1 MSCVLRRL
9 PATGYASDHSLYG
22 TDERLAYQETD
33 EKMYFRKAMPASA
46 EVSGKDLSPITQNR
60 QFHNANQKTDYNHQ
74 LSNSQLQAN
83 TQRSVARAQSE
94 PVSEDS
100 PISQVCSNCE
110 TSRTPL
116 WRRSTQGA
124 TLCNACGLYYKARNT
139 ARPTSMNRSPSI
151 ISSKMVPQVKEG
163 EKSPALCLIQLQDPS
178 SGSAYIESNQE
189 IGGSC
194 PGGGKCNGTGGAEG
208 CNGCPAYNNRMAKT
222 AKFSLSRSPPRS
234 EQKNDQSA
242 DSSSPI
248 DVESLSINIRDTT
261 IVVACQNCGTTI
273 TPLWRRDEIGRTIC
287 NACGLY
293 CRLHG
298 FRRPVTMK
306 KAVIKRRKRVIP
318 GNQSDNISNSIGSPE
333 PDHPFPSN
341 QNLRGSS
348 NPDGSVNLGHRIS
361 RNSNTN
367 LADPPRNNSAVAA
380 IGTFDPSS
388 NSGHNENQS
397 ISNKNLLPSM
407 NTAYLSPIYNHVSLS
422 TNNQNFPLTRKRSFS
437 SMNVHLSSPSIFG
450 YYESSLNRPGSIKS
464 LLNPGSEDPVSSVL
478 EEVTGYCSS
487 VSRSSNAINN
497 PISDQALSDKMKS
510 REEKKELLQREAEK
524 IREAL
529 KAKEQELED
538 LCAK

>member
-1 MSCVLRRL
+1 MSCVLRRP

-22 TDERLAYQETD
+22 TDERLAYQKTD
-33 EKMYFRKAMPASA
+33 EKMYFRKATPASA
-46 EVSGKDLSPITQNR
+46 ELSGKDLSPVTHNR
-60 QFHNANQKTDYNHQ
+60 QFHHPNRKTDFNHQ

-83 TQRSVARAQSE
+83 TQGSVTRAQSE
-94 PVSEDS
+94 PVSEHS

-139 ARPTSMNRSPSI
+139 SRPTSMNRSPSI
-151 ISSKMVPQVKEG
+151 ISSKIVPQIKEG
-163 EKSPALCLIQLQDPS
+163 EKSPALCLFQLHDPS
-178 SGSAYIESNQE
+178 SGSAYVETDQT

-208 CNGCPAYNNRMAKT
+208 CNGCPAFNNRIAKT
-222 AKFSLSRSPPRS
+222 AKFSVSRSPPRS
-234 EQKNDQSA
+234 EPKNDQPA

-306 KAVIKRRKRVIP
+306 KSVIKRRKRVIP
-318 GNQSDNISNSIGSPE
+318 SNQSDTISNSIGSPE
-333 PDHPFPSN
+333 PDHPSSSD

-348 NPDGSVNLGHRIS
+348 NPDGSINLGHRIS
-361 RNSNTN
+361 RNLNNN
-367 LADPPRNNSAVAA
+367 LADAPRNNSAVAA
-380 IGTFDPSS
+380 IGTFDASS
-388 NSGHNENQS
+388 NSGYNEHQY
-397 ISNKNLLPSM
+397 ISNNNLPPRM
-407 NTAYLSPIYNHVSLS
+407 NTAYLSPIYNHISLS
-422 TNNQNFPLTRKRSFS
+422 TNDKNFPATRKRSFS
-437 SMNVHLSSPSIFG
+437 SMNVHPSSPSFFG
-450 YYESSLNRPGSIKS
+450 YYESLSNRPGSIKS
-464 LLNPGSEDPVSSVL
+464 ILNPGSEDLVSSAL
-478 EEVTGYCSS
+478 EGVTGYCSS
-487 VSRSSNAINN
+487 VSRSSNNINN
-497 PISDQALSDKMKS
+497 PVSDQASSDKMKS
-510 REEKKELLQREAEK
+510 KEEKRELLQREAEK